1 MAENLNGD
9 DDTTHTYVVFYE
21 NNADYVEWSNQ
32 VQTCPGWGKYFQ
44 SMSSISEQTNQ
55 ALGFPVVGGGDVMN
69 DQVFTVFLLNVT
81 DPSAYVNAYTELME
95 EQTSNGQCPS
105 SWGVASFGPGTNPEK
120 YGTHMA
126 YCGYPDLATAME
138 SVNNPAPNKAYA
150 KFLTRA
156 DNFRSL
162 VRLNMT
168 SVAKTY
174 D

>member
-1 MAENLNGD
+1 
-9 DDTTHTYVVFYE
+9 
-21 NNADYVEWSNQ
+21 
-32 VQTCPGWGKYFQ
+32 
-44 SMSSISEQTNQ
+44 
-55 ALGFPVVGGGDVMN
+55 
-69 DQVFTVFLLNVT
+69 
-81 DPSAYVNAYTELME
+81 
-95 EQTSNGQCPS
+95 
-105 SWGVASFGPGTNPEK
+105 
-120 YGTHMA
+120 MA